1 MSADN
6 TGPAVQSRERS
17 ETISLWIS
25 AVARAHRQH
34 AGALLHGLGL
44 SAGQELLL
52 MLLWDKQPRSQ
63 AELTR
68 EMAIEPPTTSK
79 MLSRLERAG
88 LIARNRSERDRR
100 TVLVTLTEA
109 GQALEAPVNAA
120 WRTLEEDTVAALTPK
135 EQDTLLVLLGRVL
148 ESLAAKRR
156 PAIAGGSAGVRA
168 T

>member
-6 TGPAVQSRERS
+6 TDPAAQNRERS

-52 MLLWDKQPRSQ
+52 MLLWDKEPCTQ

-88 LIARNRSERDRR
+88 LIARKRSESDRR

-109 GQALEAPVNAA
+109 GRALEGPVNTA
-120 WRTLEEDTVAALTPK
+120 WRTLEQDTVEALTPE

-148 ESLAAKRR
+148 ESVAAKRR
-156 PAIAGGSAGVRA
+156 A
-168 T
+168 

>member
-1 MSADN
+1 MSADDTAQAAQN
-6 TGPAVQSRERS
+6 REPS
-17 ETISLWIS
+17 ETVSLRIS
-25 AVARAHRQH
+25 AVARVHRQH

-52 MLLWDKQPRSQ
+52 MLLWEKQPRTQ

-88 LIARNRSERDRR
+88 VIARNRSESDRR

-109 GQALEAPVNAA
+109 GRVLEGPVNAA
-120 WRTLEEDTVAALTPK
+120 WRTLEEDTVGALTPE
-135 EQDTLLVLLGRVL
+135 EQDQLLVLLGRVL

-156 PAIAGGSAGVRA
+156 
-168 T
+168 

>member
-1 MSADN
+1 MSADD
-6 TGPAVQSRERS
+6 TGPAAQTRERS

-34 AGALLHGLGL
+34 AGALLHGVGL

-52 MLLWDKQPRSQ
+52 MLLWDKEPRTQ

-88 LIARNRSERDRR
+88 LIARKRSESDRR
-100 TVLVTLTEA
+100 TVLVTLTDA
-109 GQALEAPVNAA
+109 GRALEEPVNAA
-120 WRTLEEDTVAALTPK
+120 WRTLEQDTVEALTPE
-135 EQDTLLVLLGRVL
+135 EQDTLLVLLQRVL
-148 ESLAAKRR
+148 ESVAAKRR
-156 PAIAGGSAGVRA
+156 
-168 T
+168 